1 MMAICSM
8 PASFLRS
15 RLLNLRIS
23 VSTVHT
29 VEVVDSLR
37 AKTDADSAIG
47 EWPQFIWLINQVD
60 PPPVPLQEAHRPAI
74 LKLRHRPTSVQD
86 VPTCEPLARTNHEPK
101 AHLCM

>member
-37 AKTDADSAIG
+37 AKTDAGTFHIVKFFS
-47 EWPQFIWLINQVD
+47 
-60 PPPVPLQEAHRPAI
+60 
-74 LKLRHRPTSVQD
+74 
-86 VPTCEPLARTNHEPK
+86 
-101 AHLCM
+101 

>member
-1 MMAICSM
+1 MAICSM

-60 PPPVPLQEAHRPAI
+60 GSAPTEEIILGYPFDRPVFGIIFHFLIR
-74 LKLRHRPTSVQD
+74 LVVQG
-86 VPTCEPLARTNHEPK
+86 EYHG
-101 AHLCM
+101 